1 MSSVRIAILDNHD
14 QVQAF
19 LDNIAPGALHYYD
32 DELHQY
38 LKGSTYTYSFVC
50 SAVHEDSQYI
60 IEGNKISFI
69 KEQRGYYL
77 NIMHVEK
84 DEHEISAKCY
94 GLVFELLNEVTGAY
108 AAASAMTFAQY
119 LSVFDPEGTVVLNV
133 NEVSDR
139 AITNEWTGTE
149 TVLAR
154 LYSLANVFEAEIEF
168 IAELNDDYSL
178 KRITANVYREHSD
191 EYQGMGQNRTNF
203 TLRYGKEIAGIRKTS
218 DVTNLYTAIRPTG
231 TDGMQITSLDKIE
244 YDDKGN
250 IEYKSPSGD
259 NCIRAVQARD
269 RYPSNLAKKEDG
281 YIVRLW
287 NYDTDNINM
296 LYGQALSQLKKMCEP
311 EISYEISGT
320 IDVNI
325 GDTVRIVDEEYIPPL
340 YLSARVTEQVL
351 SFTDSARNK
360 TVFDNAM
367 ELQSEIEQGLTS
379 RVEEMI
385 QSNLGYNAYIN
396 SSNGLA
402 FKNGIGDTTLTA
414 SVTKGVKDV
423 TSDMQIVWTKDGV
436 YQGSGQSIAVNAATI
451 DGTAVYGIQAANKSG
466 DMVAAVQAT
475 IVNVL
480 DGEKGDTG
488 ETNTEEILEL
498 TYPVNSVILMSP
510 GVNPND
516 TYGQAYGQVWESLG
530 PMSNSDVI
538 MWMRIS

>member
-94 GLVFELLNEVTGAY
+94 GLVFELLNEETGAY

-269 RYPSNLAKKEDG
+269 RYPSNLAKK
-281 YIVRLW
+281 
-287 NYDTDNINM
+287 
-296 LYGQALSQLKKMCEP
+296 
-311 EISYEISGT
+311 
-320 IDVNI
+320 
-325 GDTVRIVDEEYIPPL
+325 
-340 YLSARVTEQVL
+340 
-351 SFTDSARNK
+351 K
-360 TVFDNAM
+360 TVILFAF
-367 ELQSEIEQGLTS
+367 GT
-379 RVEEMI
+379 MI
-385 QSNLGYNAYIN
+385 QI
-396 SSNGLA
+396 
-402 FKNGIGDTTLTA
+402 I
-414 SVTKGVKDV
+414 
-423 TSDMQIVWTKDGV
+423 
-436 YQGSGQSIAVNAATI
+436 SICYM
-451 DGTAVYGIQAANKSG
+451 DKHCRS
-466 DMVAAVQAT
+466 
-475 IVNVL
+475 
-480 DGEKGDTG
+480 
-488 ETNTEEILEL
+488 
-498 TYPVNSVILMSP
+498 
-510 GVNPND
+510 
-516 TYGQAYGQVWESLG
+516 
-530 PMSNSDVI
+530 
-538 MWMRIS
+538 